1 MQSETSNNS
10 QERIRKAT
18 ALLQKSYWF
27 GLYLIIAPL
36 IISFL
41 VIIIFTQSGLDFY
54 ISLSFSVL
62 TFMFTFLFF
71 YKVYDKYRKTPFFLN
86 KENNLIARIQI
97 LFLISILSFIVTPIF
112 YLISPPGTSF
122 ALLPLISYAV
132 LYNIV
137 YYYYYFQPIDFFN
150 LEEGTFKHTGNLKL
164 MVKQPYNFTIFLNYL
179 IHLIFLGFTAFTDFS
194 WLFGLISNLIFY
206 FITVKTT
213 KVQVDKI
220 KDLLNEKKPIL
231 KELTSFKQSFVLS
244 IVSLLFI
251 ILIQMPFVIVII
263 FSLLGVQYSSL
274 ELISTSFLT
283 IIFVLFYFKSRF
295 YVSVYYTSKLNLF
308 DMAEKVEDSEV
319 KSSLKHIKYQKQNSY
334 VSGILIL
341 LITIFS
347 FLLEFPLLNL
357 IILPFLFIILH
368 YEQKSELC
376 PKEYNRFVV
385 ILNTIALLITIAFG
399 IIPVILETILL
410 NFLVF
415 SLSLYFILQ
424 VFVKYEYFI
433 KEDILVYQNLLAMA
447 SFALILYSF
456 FPIAIFEYTAFTSD
470 PLIIFVSNFLLHS
483 LLISITFLISL
494 YILGVRYFYAKSP
507 KLFRR
512 LIVGF
517 SFLIELAIFT
527 FINFRYFF
535 VMDFIRFLLVI
546 CISSILF
553 PIIFLVF
560 LLINYSLNTFPLE
573 YFLKLSYISFWILL
587 VDFFLSLLVISL
599 LSTYFIIIIIIDFL
613 ISSVFYYYILKFGL
627 KLERVNEVKFKKY
640 VKINSYSITIELLSL
655 FFTIFF
661 IAFQALSLF
670 ENIIYSLYLSLAL
683 VCLLI
688 NLFSKKEIFSEGLYF
703 KINTFILLYSS
714 LIAFYSFLLLTLDT
728 FYVFIIPLMVFNI
741 IFYFPLLYL
750 RKKSVLQI
758 LTSKLL
764 KINSILFSVT
774 LSLIPTIRGLELYN
788 LGEFFDIIFLI
799 MTVINFTL
807 YIDFTILTIYYF
819 ISRKI
824 KTNEERV
831 GFFQKVQVLITICIG
846 ITTIFY
852 YPFFLLID
860 TLYCVVLPSIFM
872 FCFFCIPLYYSYKRV
887 IFNIGLIKKLIV
899 FNIIVLTGLFTSIPT
914 IISVNLINLG
924 FVFDFNSF
932 VLNIMNFST
941 YIFYIFLLILNSLLK
956 KFEIK
961 QKYILVLNRLRYI
974 TIFSISITTIFF
986 YPFLLLYRTYY
997 SVIIPLIAL
1006 LFSWFFLFYYSYKKE
1021 YFNLE
1026 WVKRLTIYNFTGLSS
1041 LIISLPTIIGLE
1053 LIRIGFEANII
1064 LITTITLILLFIF
1077 FKISEIISVKVKLKE
1092 NYIRF
1097 FKLSELVSWFLFS
1110 LLLSYYIAS
1119 IFMIEL
1125 VLTPTNLLILSCS
1138 LFVFFILSVYT
1149 LVLVS
1154 SSIPKLS
1161 NLIKYQDIIIYGIIL
1176 SISSIFTFLSLST
1189 NLFAFIFPGLV
1200 LLESSMLI
1208 GFFATLFLL
1217 FLILCDNFIEFKL
1230 TQVKIICELTT
1241 WLIIKIILCI
1251 FISSLIEIFA
1261 YQFFI
1266 INKIFLFSLIFTFL
1280 TPISLSLLEN
1290 SRFISTKNK
1299 FLMKKITV
1307 IAFAIFLLSL
1317 YIEVLYILTLS
1328 IPIFYQNTL
1337 LQITSITANLV
1348 IFVYY
1353 YFLRFNEVTEE
1364 PSTSKIYKLYFLSS
1378 ILFVCLLY
1386 SNSILMIF
1394 LIFFSYTIV
1403 LSQRSIIPITR
1414 FLLYFLLSFVAFIEI
1429 IIILNFYEV

>member
-18 ALLQKSYWF
+18 ALLQKSWWF
-27 GLYLIIAPL
+27 CFYLIIAPL
-36 IISFL
+36 IITLL
-41 VIIIFTQSGLDFY
+41 VIIIFTQSGVNLY

-62 TFMFTFLFF
+62 TYMFAFLFF
-71 YKVYDKYRKTPFFLN
+71 YKVYDKYRKNPFFLN

-97 LFLISILSFIVTPIF
+97 LFLISIISFIVTPIF
-112 YLISPPGTSF
+112 YLISPPNTSF
-122 ALLPLISYAV
+122 ALLPLISYSV

-150 LEEGTFKHTGNLKL
+150 LEEEKFKHTGNLIL
-164 MVKQPYNFTIFLNYL
+164 MVKQPYNFIIFVNYI

-283 IIFVLFYFKSRF
+283 IIFFLFYFKSRF

-347 FLLEFPLLNL
+347 FLLEIPLLNL

-385 ILNTIALLITIAFG
+385 LLNTIALVITIAFG
-399 IIPVILETILL
+399 IMPVILETILL

-560 LLINYSLNTFPLE
+560 LLINYSLNTFPLK

-774 LSLIPTIRGLELYN
+774 LSLIQIGRA
-788 LGEFFDIIFLI
+788 
-799 MTVINFTL
+799 
-807 YIDFTILTIYYF
+807 
-819 ISRKI
+819 SCR
-824 KTNEERV
+824 ERV
-831 GFFQKVQVLITICIG
+831 
-846 ITTIFY
+846 
-852 YPFFLLID
+852 
-860 TLYCVVLPSIFM
+860 
-872 FCFFCIPLYYSYKRV
+872 
-887 IFNIGLIKKLIV
+887 
-899 FNIIVLTGLFTSIPT
+899 
-914 IISVNLINLG
+914 
-924 FVFDFNSF
+924 
-932 VLNIMNFST
+932 
-941 YIFYIFLLILNSLLK
+941 
-956 KFEIK
+956 
-961 QKYILVLNRLRYI
+961 
-974 TIFSISITTIFF
+974 
-986 YPFLLLYRTYY
+986 
-997 SVIIPLIAL
+997 
-1006 LFSWFFLFYYSYKKE
+1006 
-1021 YFNLE
+1021 
-1026 WVKRLTIYNFTGLSS
+1026 
-1041 LIISLPTIIGLE
+1041 
-1053 LIRIGFEANII
+1053 
-1064 LITTITLILLFIF
+1064 
-1077 FKISEIISVKVKLKE
+1077 
-1092 NYIRF
+1092 
-1097 FKLSELVSWFLFS
+1097 
-1110 LLLSYYIAS
+1110 
-1119 IFMIEL
+1119 
-1125 VLTPTNLLILSCS
+1125 
-1138 LFVFFILSVYT
+1138 
-1149 LVLVS
+1149 
-1154 SSIPKLS
+1154 
-1161 NLIKYQDIIIYGIIL
+1161 
-1176 SISSIFTFLSLST
+1176 
-1189 NLFAFIFPGLV
+1189 
-1200 LLESSMLI
+1200 
-1208 GFFATLFLL
+1208 
-1217 FLILCDNFIEFKL
+1217 
-1230 TQVKIICELTT
+1230 
-1241 WLIIKIILCI
+1241 
-1251 FISSLIEIFA
+1251 
-1261 YQFFI
+1261 
-1266 INKIFLFSLIFTFL
+1266 
-1280 TPISLSLLEN
+1280 
-1290 SRFISTKNK
+1290 
-1299 FLMKKITV
+1299 
-1307 IAFAIFLLSL
+1307 
-1317 YIEVLYILTLS
+1317 
-1328 IPIFYQNTL
+1328 
-1337 LQITSITANLV
+1337 
-1348 IFVYY
+1348 
-1353 YFLRFNEVTEE
+1353 
-1364 PSTSKIYKLYFLSS
+1364 
-1378 ILFVCLLY
+1378 
-1386 SNSILMIF
+1386 
-1394 LIFFSYTIV
+1394 
-1403 LSQRSIIPITR
+1403 
-1414 FLLYFLLSFVAFIEI
+1414 
-1429 IIILNFYEV
+1429 